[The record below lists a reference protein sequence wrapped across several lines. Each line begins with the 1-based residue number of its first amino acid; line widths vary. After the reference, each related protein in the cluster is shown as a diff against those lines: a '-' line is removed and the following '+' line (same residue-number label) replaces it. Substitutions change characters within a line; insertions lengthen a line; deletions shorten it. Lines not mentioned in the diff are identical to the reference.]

1 MSELSARQLGVRF
14 GNRAALEPVDLEFQ
28 SGEFVALVGPNG
40 AGKTTLLRA
49 LGGLV
54 PASGRVLFGSIPLA
68 DLGNRNRARAIS
80 YLPQGGEAHWPVSA
94 LDLVALGRLPHR
106 SFGQNLSGKDL
117 AAVRRA
123 LTLTDVE
130 ALQSRSVHALSSG
143 ERARVLLARAL
154 AVEAPVLLVD
164 EPTSALDPYHQLQ
177 IMEVL
182 AEYAARP
189 ALVIAVMHDLALASR
204 FCHRVILLDAG
215 KQIADG
221 AMADIL
227 EQDALEQSY
236 RVQLLRHEHDG
247 QPVILPWKRQS
258 AAATPDPES
267 EP

>member
-1 MSELSARQLGVRF
+1 MSVLNAKQLEVQF
-14 GNRAALEPVDLEFQ
+14 GKRVALAPVDLEFQ
-28 SGEFVALVGPNG
+28 LGEFVALVGPNG

-49 LGGLV
+49 LGGLL
-54 PASGRVLFGSIPLA
+54 ATRGQVLFGSIPLT
-68 DLGNRNRARAIS
+68 DLGSRNRARTLS
-80 YLPQGGEAHWPVSA
+80 YLPQGGEAHWPVSV

-106 SFGQNLSGKDL
+106 RFGQNLSGEDL

-123 LTLTDVE
+123 LALTDVE
-130 ALQSRSVHALSSG
+130 ALQDRSIRTLSSG

-154 AVEAPVLLVD
+154 AVEAPILLVD
-164 EPTSALDPYHQLQ
+164 EPTATLDPYHQLQ

-204 FCHRVILLDAG
+204 FCQRVILLDQG
-215 KQIADG
+215 ERVADG
-221 AMADIL
+221 DTQTVLQQPEL
-227 EQDALEQSY
+227 EESY

-247 QPVILPWKRQS
+247 QPVILPWKRKPPAT
-258 AAATPDPES
+258 AAEEL

>member
-1 MSELSARQLGVRF
+1 MSELSAQQLSVRF
-14 GNRAALEPVDLEFQ
+14 GNRVALEPVDLEFH

-54 PASGRVLFGSIPLA
+54 PASGQVRFGSIPLQ
-68 DLGNRNRARAIS
+68 DLGSRNRARTIS
-80 YLPQGGEAHWPVSA
+80 YLPQGSEAHWPVSA

-106 SFGQNLSGKDL
+106 RFGQNLSDEDL

-130 ALQSRSVHALSSG
+130 PLEARSVHALSSG

-154 AVEAPVLLVD
+154 AVEAPVLLAD

-204 FCHRVILLDAG
+204 FCHRLVLLDAG
-215 KQIADG
+215 KQIVDG
-221 AMADIL
+221 PMAEIL
-227 EQDALEQSY
+227 AQTDLEQSY
-236 RVQLLRHEHDG
+236 RVELLRHEHDG
-247 QPVILPWKRQS
+247 KPVVLPWKRQS
-258 AAATPDPES
+258 EA
-267 EP
+267 

>member
-1 MSELSARQLGVRF
+1 MTTLSAQQVGVQF
-14 GNRAALEPVDLEFQ
+14 GSRAALEPVDLEFR

-54 PASGRVLFGSIPLA
+54 PASGRVLFGSIPLK
-68 DLGNRNRARAIS
+68 DLGHRNRARTIS

-106 SFGQNLSGKDL
+106 SFGQNLTGEDL
-117 AAVRRA
+117 SAVRRA
-123 LTLTDVE
+123 LAMTDVE
-130 ALQSRSVHALSSG
+130 PLQARSVHALSSG

-154 AVEAPVLLVD
+154 AVEAPVLLAD

-204 FCHRVILLDAG
+204 FCQRVILLDGG
-215 KQIADG
+215 KHVADG
-221 AMADIL
+221 ATADVL
-227 EQDALEQSY
+227 AQTALEQSY
-236 RVQLLRHEHDG
+236 RVQLLRQEHDG

-258 AAATPDPES
+258 PIAGPNPPPET
-267 EP
+267 

>member
-1 MSELSARQLGVRF
+1 MSALVARELGVRF
-14 GNRAALEPVDLEFQ
+14 GKRTALEPLDVEFR

-54 PASGRVLFGSIPLA
+54 PASGEVQFGSIPLPE
-68 DLGNRNRARAIS
+68 LGNRNRARAIS
-80 YLPQGGEAHWPVSA
+80 YLPQAAAAHWSVSA

-106 SFGQNLSGKDL
+106 RFGQNLSGEDL
-117 AAVRRA
+117 AAVHRA
-123 LTLTDVE
+123 LALTDVE
-130 ALQSRSVHALSSG
+130 SLQARSVDALSSG

-154 AVEAPVLLVD
+154 AVEAPVLLAD
-164 EPTSALDPYHQLQ
+164 EPTAALDPYHQLQ

-204 FCHRVILLDAG
+204 FCQRVILLDGG
-215 KQIADG
+215 KRIADG
-221 AMADIL
+221 EMATL
-227 EQDALEQSY
+227 LRQSELEQSY
-236 RVQLLRHEHDG
+236 RVQLLRHEHEG
-247 QPVILPWKRQS
+247 QPVVLPWKRHDPPP
-258 AAATPDPES
+258 PDEES